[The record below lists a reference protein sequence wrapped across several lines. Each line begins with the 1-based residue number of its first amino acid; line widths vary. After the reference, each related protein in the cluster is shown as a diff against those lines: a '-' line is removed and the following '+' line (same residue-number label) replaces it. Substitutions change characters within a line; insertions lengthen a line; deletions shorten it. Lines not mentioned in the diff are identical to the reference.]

1 MKLMRIYCHSEQS
14 QRLKIRLLKYHPE
27 LLRIYKQM
35 GIIDTKEENICHDDL
50 LRLQKIL
57 RLKRNCG
64 VNTVGATII
73 VDLLEKIEELQDEIE
88 VLRRK

>member
-1 MKLMRIYCHSEQS
+1 MKLIRIHCHTEQGES
-14 QRLKIRLLKYHPE
+14 ITEYELEFHPDLLA
-27 LLRIYKQM
+27 IYQEM
-35 GIIDTKEENICHDDL
+35 GIIELEDDSISFEDL

-73 VDLLEKIEELQDEIE
+73 VDLLEKIEIMQDELE
-88 VLRRK
+88 RLRKK

>member
-1 MKLMRIYCHSEQS
+1 MKLIRIHCHTEQGEAITEY
-14 QRLKIRLLKYHPE
+14 KIEFHPDLLA
-27 LLRIYKQM
+27 IYQEM
-35 GIIDTKEENICHDDL
+35 GIIELEDDSISFEDL

-73 VDLLEKIEELQDEIE
+73 VDLLEKIEIMQGEIE
-88 VLRRK
+88 RLREK